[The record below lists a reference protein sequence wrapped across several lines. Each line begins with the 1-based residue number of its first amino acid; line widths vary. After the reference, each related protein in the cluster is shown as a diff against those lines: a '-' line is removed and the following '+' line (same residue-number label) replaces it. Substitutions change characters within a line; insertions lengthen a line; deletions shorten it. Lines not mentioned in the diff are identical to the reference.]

1 MQTQKEEKMD
11 FEKLV
16 ELSKEALDNLNNQ
29 NLPLKESMKIY
40 KQGLQYLNEAQKLLE
55 EAKLEY
61 EILNSNEEV

>member
-29 NLPLKESMKIY
+29 NLSLKESMKIY